1 MSKKKRGAPR
11 GNHNA
16 LKHGFYSA
24 AFKDH
29 ERRILSQPSSA
40 DLSAEVELLRV
51 ANYRFIEAL
60 RACPGSLDG
69 KTQVAALRAL
79 NLSVL
84 SIKRLLNARILPAL
98 VSSDDPLSSGGFEA
112 LPEPTLD
119 DSDAPHLTP
128 VLKSEV

>member
-16 LKHGFYSA
+16 LKHGFYST

-29 ERRILSQPSSA
+29 ERRLLSQPASA
-40 DLSAEVELLRV
+40 DLSAEIELLRV
-51 ANYRFIEAL
+51 ANYRFIDAL
-60 RACPGSLDG
+60 RACAGSLDG

-79 NLSVL
+79 NLSVH

-98 VSSDDPLSSGGFEA
+98 VSSDDPLPA
-112 LPEPTLD
+112 
-119 DSDAPHLTP
+119 
-128 VLKSEV
+128 SEITMTDLE